1 MQKKP
6 LFTVTF
12 ITTFALGYAVKS
24 FTTPP
29 PGEQPLKKAT
39 GIGGIF
45 FTCKDPKKVRAWYQ
59 THLGLNTNGYG
70 AVFEWRQGATQKGQ
84 ANGAPLAKK
93 PATFCPPPK
102 ILCSITGWQTPI
114 RCLYSSAK
122 TFNPPRQGG
131 NGGLRKTYPYP

>member
-102 ILCSITGWQTPI
+102 ILCSITGWQTSMP
-114 RCLYSSAK
+114 CLYSSAK
-122 TFNPPRQGG
+122 T
-131 NGGLRKTYPYP
+131 L